1 MYTNT
6 QKWTNS
12 ENWRWDELMWAVPAY
27 PANLHSMECKTAIT
41 GNWKKVQECNQL
53 NGEEDACRR
62 PTKLNG
68 TQLRQ
73 LIVAGY
79 FSWKQGFSY
88 RGDVETGVEHI
99 KEKAFQME
107 SRFTFKM
114 VPHWYLCTRHEHYP
128 YWNYQTLQ
136 FQDIK
141 MIFSGTNR
149 LIMWKA
155 IKYTPSCF
163 PYMALEVIQEKT
175 WHKIFVWILT
185 LSWNS
190 GIALLTMVVLHLKTV
205 ESSGSPF
212 MVPGH
217 SCWYY
222 WAPIKVPRYSWHK
235 RRRVSEVLPFKLR
248 SGLEYQNSTQ
258 NTSSKMPWV
267 SIAHCA
273 EDNIKDNSAGLVYR
287 KNRNYWSQLFGFST
301 NTWILPLPT
310 FRQSWVTFP
319 RPPTVC
325 VTSCL

>member
-1 MYTNT
+1 MY
-6 QKWTNS
+6 S
-12 ENWRWDELMWAVPAY
+12 ILLP
-27 PANLHSMECKTAIT
+27 
-41 GNWKKVQECNQL
+41 
-53 NGEEDACRR
+53 
-62 PTKLNG
+62 
-68 TQLRQ
+68 
-73 LIVAGY
+73 
-79 FSWKQGFSY
+79 
-88 RGDVETGVEHI
+88 
-99 KEKAFQME
+99 
-107 SRFTFKM
+107 
-114 VPHWYLCTRHEHYP
+114 
-128 YWNYQTLQ
+128 LQ
-136 FQDIK
+136 
-141 MIFSGTNR
+141 S
-149 LIMWKA
+149 
-155 IKYTPSCF
+155 
-163 PYMALEVIQEKT
+163 YMASEVIQDKI
-175 WHKIFVWILT
+175 WHQIFVWILT

-190 GIALLTMVVLHLKTV
+190 GIALLTMVVLHPKTV

-273 EDNIKDNSAGLVYR
+273 EDNIKDNSSGLVYR
-287 KNRNYWSQLFGFST
+287 RNRIYRSQLFGFST

-310 FRQSWVTFP
+310 FSLSWVTFP